1 MLMDAAKLSAA
12 IRMKK
17 KKMLEADPELI
28 DTSPTPDMNAQDVYD
43 MEQKGRIEETI
54 MAPKKINADETM
66 MNESYDGVGLSP
78 EEKARMG
85 RLRSYMDSL
94 DWDM

>member
-1 MLMDAAKLSAA
+1 MLMDAAKISEI

-43 MEQKGRIEETI
+43 LEQRGRIESTL
-54 MAPKKINADETM
+54 MSPPRINADDTM
-66 MNESYDGVGLSP
+66 MNETYDGVGLSP
-78 EEKARMG
+78 EEKKRMG
-85 RLRSYMDSL
+85 RLRSYMDTM
-94 DWDM
+94 DI